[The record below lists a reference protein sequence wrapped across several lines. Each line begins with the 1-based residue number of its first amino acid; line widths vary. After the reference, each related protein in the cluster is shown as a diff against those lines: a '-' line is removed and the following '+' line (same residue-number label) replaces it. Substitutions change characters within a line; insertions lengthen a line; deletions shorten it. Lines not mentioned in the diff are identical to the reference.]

1 MVTQYITHFLGANL
15 LNQISKIYIV
25 KKDVNQVL
33 NKVNNDRKKIENRT
47 IHCVLIINICRNSL
61 KSNIQK
67 FVKFILVDFSNINNI
82 CISNQV
88 I

>member
-1 MVTQYITHFLGANL
+1 MVTQCITHFLGANL

-67 FVKFILVDFSNINNI
+67 FVKFILVDFSNMNNI